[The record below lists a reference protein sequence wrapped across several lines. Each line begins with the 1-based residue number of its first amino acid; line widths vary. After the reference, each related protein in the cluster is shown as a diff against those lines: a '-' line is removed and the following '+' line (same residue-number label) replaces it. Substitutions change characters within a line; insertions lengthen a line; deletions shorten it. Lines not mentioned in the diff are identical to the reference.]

1 MNNVAGVGLAG
12 GTLSM
17 AGLSSASETLG
28 ALTLSANSTLDFGA
42 GNTNSLTFAS
52 LSLGSFN
59 LVVTHWTGTY
69 YTAGE
74 TTDHSNGTQDRLLF
88 TTDPNLNAT
97 QLAQISFYNDA
108 GVFIGTGKEISFGGI
123 PELAPVPEP
132 STVFGGLIVLG
143 LVGWRERKTL
153 ARLVV

>member
-1 MNNVAGVGLAG
+1 
-12 GTLSM
+12 M
-17 AGLSSASETLG
+17 AGLSSSSETLG
-28 ALTLSANSTLDFGA
+28 ALTLSANSTIDFGT

-88 TTDPNLNAT
+88 TIDPSLNAT
-97 QLAQISFYNDA
+97 QLSQISFYNDA
-108 GVFIGTGKEISFGGI
+108 GNFIGTGKEIAFGI
-123 PELAPVPEP
+123 TELVPVPEP
-132 STVFGGLIVLG
+132 STWIAGSLMLGLIG
-143 LVGWRERKTL
+143 YRERR
-153 ARLVV
+153 RLSAICMRRQHA